1 MIKVDQ
7 YTALKIEQTEKY
19 GVKLLEGWTGRDGDF
34 KPNFCDRE
42 FKKGNGKKTVPVS
55 IKLGDKATAET
66 VLLQL
71 LTELTGNVYFVRQ
84 VDVPF

>member
-7 YTALKIEQTEKY
+7 YTAVKIEQNEQY

-34 KPNFCDRE
+34 KPNFCERE
-42 FKKGNGKKTVPVS
+42 FKKGSGKKNVPVS
-55 IKLGDKATAET
+55 IKLGDKAMAET

-71 LTELTGNVYFVRQ
+71 LTELTGNVYFVREAA
-84 VDVPF
+84 PF